1 MTMAKERHAV
11 AFVLG
16 AAIGGAIG
24 AVVGLLNAP
33 RPGIETRT
41 DLTERWH
48 DVEERTAEE
57 IVNFESGVRDR
68 LASEWVPVGNF
79 ERTARA

>member
-1 MTMAKERHAV
+1 MHALRYRLDRELLNPEGELMD
-11 AFVLG
+11 AALNPVLTIGG

-57 IVNFESGVRDR
+57 
-68 LASEWVPVGNF
+68 
-79 ERTARA
+79 